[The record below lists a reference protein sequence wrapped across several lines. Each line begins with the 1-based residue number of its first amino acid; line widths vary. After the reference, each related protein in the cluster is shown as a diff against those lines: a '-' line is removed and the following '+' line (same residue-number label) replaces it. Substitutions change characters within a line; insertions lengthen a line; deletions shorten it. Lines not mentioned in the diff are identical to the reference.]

1 MLLNIS
7 HLKVRKLEKNR
18 LVDFVAKIMEKSGFQ
33 VHKYFKT
40 SKHLV
45 DIYGV
50 LPTSLGDI
58 GVVVAC
64 KNYEERWKVG
74 LDVLKEM
81 EMVAKTLQASKVV
94 VVTTSTFSDNALSYA
109 DGRNINLI
117 DKDELL
123 NIAKSFSKKKV
134 EGYET
139 FEDDDENEDDDGEE
153 TYVLPSDS
161 SGSSFISRGKRSSLF
176 GRKRN
181 AAPDGNMSN
190 DLKMWSKMILGNTIA
205 LIIIV
210 LSVSALI
217 SYIIN
222 PNNALLGILRIF
234 LAAVLSYGIVMA
246 VERDLMVTLIR
257 GSTVFFVTLI
267 IYIAL
272 IFYQIFA

>member
-1 MLLNIS
+1 MNIS
-7 HLKVRKLEKNR
+7 NSRVRKLEKNR
-18 LVDFVAKIMEKSGFQ
+18 LVDFVAKIMEKSGFK

-50 LPTSLGDI
+50 LPTVLGDI

-81 EMVAKTLQASKVV
+81 EMVAKTLQASKVIV
-94 VVTTSTFSDNALSYA
+94 ITTSTFSDNALGYA
-109 DGRNINLI
+109 NGRNITLI
-117 DKDELL
+117 DKDELM
-123 NIAKSFSKKKV
+123 NIAKSLSKKNI
-134 EGYET
+134 ET
-139 FEDDDENEDDDGEE
+139 SENYDDEEVEEDEE

-161 SGSSFISRGKRSSLF
+161 AGSSFLSRGRRGSLT
-176 GRKRN
+176 GKKRN
-181 AAPDGNMSN
+181 ISN
-190 DLKMWSKMILGNTIA
+190 SDVSNNFKKWSKTLLSNPIA

-210 LSVSALI
+210 LAVSTLI
-217 SYIIN
+217 PYLIHIN
-222 PNNALLGILRIF
+222 KALLGILRIF
-234 LAAVLSYGIVMA
+234 IAAVLSYGIVMA
-246 VERDLMVTLIR
+246 VERDITVTLIR

-272 IFYQIFA
+272 IFLT

>member
-1 MLLNIS
+1 M
-7 HLKVRKLEKNR
+7 RKLEKNR
-18 LVDFVAKIMEKSGFQ
+18 LVDFVAKIMEKSGFK

-50 LPTSLGDI
+50 LPTVLGDI
-58 GVVVAC
+58 GVVVSC

-109 DGRNINLI
+109 NGRNINLI
-117 DKDELL
+117 DKDELMK
-123 NIAKSFSKKKV
+123 IAKSFSTKKV
-134 EGYET
+134 ETYENY
-139 FEDDDENEDDDGEE
+139 DDANEDNEDNE
-153 TYVLPSDS
+153 TYVFPSDS
-161 SGSSFISRGKRSSLF
+161 AGNSFLSRGHRSSLA
-176 GRKRN
+176 GKKRN
-181 AAPDGNMSN
+181 ISN
-190 DLKMWSKMILGNTIA
+190 SNTSDNLQKWGKTLLSNPIA

-210 LSVSALI
+210 LAVSTLITYLI
-217 SYIIN
+217 S
-222 PNNALLGILRIF
+222 PNKALLGILRIF
-234 LAAVLSYGIVMA
+234 ISAVLSYGIVMA
-246 VERDLMVTLIR
+246 VERDLTVTLIR

-272 IFYQIFA
+272 ILLT

>member
-1 MLLNIS
+1 M
-7 HLKVRKLEKNR
+7 RKLEKNR
-18 LVDFVAKIMEKSGFQ
+18 LVDFVAKIMEKSGFK

-50 LPTSLGDI
+50 LPTVLGDI

-81 EMVAKTLQASKVV
+81 EMVAKTLQASKVIV
-94 VVTTSTFSDNALSYA
+94 ITTSTFSDNALSYA
-109 DGRNINLI
+109 NGRNITLI
-117 DKDELL
+117 DKDELI
-123 NIAKSFSKKKV
+123 NIAKSLSKKKNI
-134 EGYET
+134 ETSENYED
-139 FEDDDENEDDDGEE
+139 EEEVNDDEE

-161 SGSSFISRGKRSSLF
+161 AGRSFLSRGRRGSLT
-176 GRKRN
+176 GKKRN
-181 AAPDGNMSN
+181 ISN
-190 DLKMWSKMILGNTIA
+190 SDTSDNLKKWSKTLLSNPIA

-210 LSVSALI
+210 LAVSTLI
-217 SYIIN
+217 TYLIHIN
-222 PNNALLGILRIF
+222 KALLGILRIF
-234 LAAVLSYGIVMA
+234 IAAVLSYGIVMA
-246 VERDLMVTLIR
+246 VERDITVTLIR

-272 IFYQIFA
+272 IFLT

>member
-1 MLLNIS
+1 M
-7 HLKVRKLEKNR
+7 RKLEKNR
-18 LVDFVAKIMEKSGFQ
+18 LVDFVAKIMEKSGFK

-50 LPTSLGDI
+50 LPTVLGDI

-109 DGRNINLI
+109 NGRNINLI
-117 DKDELL
+117 DKDELI
-123 NIAKSFSKKKV
+123 NIAKKFSKKNV
-134 EGYET
+134 NVDSYELMD
-139 FEDDDENEDDDGEE
+139 EDGNNENKE
-153 TYVLPSDS
+153 TYVDPCDDDDS
-161 SGSSFISRGKRSSLF
+161 SFGSGFLSRGKRSSLS
-176 GRKRN
+176 GKKRN
-181 AAPDGNMSN
+181 IVSDSNMSSN
-190 DLKMWSKMILGNTIA
+190 LQNWSKTILGNPIA

-210 LSVSALI
+210 LAVSTLVT
-217 SYIIN
+217 YLIN
-222 PNNALLGILRIF
+222 PNKALLGTLRIF
-234 LAAVLSYGIVMA
+234 IAAVLSYGIVMA
-246 VERDLMVTLIR
+246 VERDLTATLIR

-272 IFYQIFA
+272 IFIT

>member
-1 MLLNIS
+1 MNIS
-7 HLKVRKLEKNR
+7 NSRVRKLEKNR
-18 LVDFVAKIMEKSGFQ
+18 LVDFVAKIMEKSGFKVQ
-33 VHKYFKT
+33 KYFKT

-50 LPTSLGDI
+50 LPTVLGDI

-81 EMVAKTLQASKVV
+81 EMVAKTLQASKVI

-109 DGRNINLI
+109 NGRNISLI
-117 DKDELL
+117 DKDELM
-123 NIAKSFSKKKV
+123 NIAKKLSKKNI
-134 EGYET
+134 ET
-139 FEDDDENEDDDGEE
+139 NENYDEDEEDDDEE

-161 SGSSFISRGKRSSLF
+161 AASSFLSRGRRGSLT
-176 GRKRN
+176 GKKRN
-181 AAPDGNMSN
+181 ISN
-190 DLKMWSKMILGNTIA
+190 TESSDNLKKWGKTLLSNPIA

-210 LSVSALI
+210 LAVSTLLSYLI
-217 SYIIN
+217 HIN
-222 PNNALLGILRIF
+222 KALLGILRIF
-234 LAAVLSYGIVMA
+234 IAAVLSYGIVMA
-246 VERDLMVTLIR
+246 VERDITVTLIR

-272 IFYQIFA
+272 IILT

>member
-1 MLLNIS
+1 MNIS
-7 HLKVRKLEKNR
+7 DSRVRKLEKNR
-18 LVDFVAKIMEKSGFQ
+18 LIDFVAKIMEKSGFK

-50 LPTSLGDI
+50 LPTVLGDI

-81 EMVAKTLQASKVV
+81 EMVAKTLQASKVIV
-94 VVTTSTFSDNALSYA
+94 ITTSTFSDNALSYA
-109 DGRNINLI
+109 NGRNITLI
-117 DKDELL
+117 DKDELM
-123 NIAKSFSKKKV
+123 NIAKSLSKKNI
-134 EGYET
+134 ET
-139 FEDDDENEDDDGEE
+139 SENYDNDEEDDNEE

-161 SGSSFISRGKRSSLF
+161 AGSSFLSRGRRGSLT
-176 GRKRN
+176 GKKRN
-181 AAPDGNMSN
+181 INNSDTS
-190 DLKMWSKMILGNTIA
+190 DSLKKWSKTLLSNPIA

-210 LSVSALI
+210 LAVSTLI
-217 SYIIN
+217 TYLIHIN
-222 PNNALLGILRIF
+222 KALLGILRIF
-234 LAAVLSYGIVMA
+234 IAAVLSYGIVMA
-246 VERDLMVTLIR
+246 VERDITVTLIR

-272 IFYQIFA
+272 IFLT

>member
-1 MLLNIS
+1 M
-7 HLKVRKLEKNR
+7 RKLEKNR
-18 LVDFVAKIMEKSGFQ
+18 LVDFVAKIMEKSGFK

-50 LPTSLGDI
+50 LPTVLGDI

-81 EMVAKTLQASKVV
+81 EMIAKTLQASKVIV
-94 VVTTSTFSDNALSYA
+94 LTTSTFSDNALSYA
-109 DGRNINLI
+109 NGRNINLI
-117 DKDELL
+117 DKDELM
-123 NIAKSFSKKKV
+123 NIAKSFSNKNV
-134 EGYET
+134 ETYET
-139 FEDDDENEDDDGEE
+139 DDEDDEDNEED
-153 TYVLPSDS
+153 YVFPSDS
-161 SGSSFISRGKRSSLF
+161 AGSSFLSRGRKGSLA

-181 AAPDGNMSN
+181 VSN
-190 DLKMWSKMILGNTIA
+190 GDMFNKAKTWGKTLVSNTIA

-210 LSVSALI
+210 LAVSTLITYLI
-217 SYIIN
+217 S
-222 PNNALLGILRIF
+222 PNKALLGILRIF
-234 LAAVLSYGIVMA
+234 VSAVLSYGIVIA
-246 VERDLMVTLIR
+246 VERDLTVTLIR

-272 IFYQIFA
+272 IFVT